1 MMDLARYIRVGLA
14 VSISIMVAGVLAFHG
29 SNEVAMQTVA
39 MVGLFTGLGVAMFLE
54 GRERKRKA
62 ERRQ

>member
-1 MMDLARYIRVGLA
+1 MDLARYARIGLA
-14 VSISIMVAGVLAFHG
+14 VSISIMVAGVLVFHG
-29 SNEVAMQTVA
+29 SSKAAMQAVA
-39 MVGLFTGLGVAMFLE
+39 MVGLFTGLGAAMFME